1 MPNFPRS
8 ITLLLT
14 LNKSECSKFKDYIK
28 SPYFNKLERLTM
40 LFENIEN
47 LYIQNKSKYSEAI
60 LVKKNY
66 GIYNKSKTRKL
77 KYDLGILKNLF
88 EDFIAIQT
96 FNKNFFVKKTSLLE
110 DFLYRSNGDFFNVQY
125 KNLKKTLDNKK
136 TDAEHF
142 QYRYKVEALKANYEL
157 IYNDR
162 RVGDVNYQILSN
174 TIDKDFCTKKLIY
187 SVLMH
192 NRKNIASV
200 EYEFGLKDLA
210 VKYMSTNTDT
220 KEPIINCLFCAYKI
234 LSGNEAKKNYEK
246 LKKLLNK
253 YRNVISSDILN
264 ILYVILNNSITK
276 IFTNRKKYYSEF
288 FDLFSTQLK
297 LDFFR
302 INGNISAQSLKN
314 MVTACIELDKYNYLE
329 KFLLENRNKIYPEVL
344 AEDIFNFNFAK
355 MLLYKGEVE
364 KASEMIIN
372 VQIKDLYYK
381 LALRRLEIMLCYEVD
396 QIDRLEHLVGAFQ
409 VALIPQRSKH
419 ISDHRILT
427 ERNFINL
434 FSEIC
439 RISFNPNSRKKDVEK
454 LLQKI
459 NKAADVSDQKW
470 LLMKGE
476 ALLRKKT

>member
-96 FNKNFFVKKTSLLE
+96 FNNNFFVKKTSL
-110 DFLYRSNGDFFNVQY
+110 
-125 KNLKKTLDNKK
+125 
-136 TDAEHF
+136 
-142 QYRYKVEALKANYEL
+142 
-157 IYNDR
+157 
-162 RVGDVNYQILSN
+162 VGDVNYQILSN
-174 TIDKDFCTKKLIY
+174 TIDKDFFTKKLIY

-470 LLMKGE
+470 LLMKAE